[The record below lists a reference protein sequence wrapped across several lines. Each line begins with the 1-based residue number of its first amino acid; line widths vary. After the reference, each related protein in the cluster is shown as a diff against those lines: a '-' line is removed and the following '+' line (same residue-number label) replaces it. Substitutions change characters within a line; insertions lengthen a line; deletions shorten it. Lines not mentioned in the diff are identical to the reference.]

1 MRRLVMAA
9 AGIHAVTMPTT
20 AKRQDTLVK
29 AIGAFLTGDVSVCE
43 DVFSRDVVWSS
54 PVMTTRSRD
63 ELETRLSSRAGG
75 LTNIEL
81 SVVHLVP
88 DGDLGVAEWRAAAD
102 HVRPFV
108 VPEDTRLDPGGE
120 RVTLGGVT
128 VADFDGARISAIRHY
143 FDKASVLE
151 QLLGS

>member
-1 MRRLVMAA
+1 MQ
-9 AGIHAVTMPTT
+9 MPSIG
-20 AKRQDTLVK
+20 KRQDTLVR

-54 PVMTTRSRD
+54 PVMTTSTRD

-81 SVVHLVP
+81 SFVHLVA
-88 DGDLGVAEWRAAAD
+88 DGDVGVAEWRAAAD

-120 RVTLGGVT
+120 RVVLCGVT
-128 VADFDGARISAIRHY
+128 VANFEGSIFPLTLIFSSVIS
-143 FDKASVLE
+143 SVATP
-151 QLLGS
+151 SVMR

>member
-1 MRRLVMAA
+1 MLR
-9 AGIHAVTMPTT
+9 
-20 AKRQDTLVK
+20 
-29 AIGAFLTGDVSVCE
+29 GAFQRIDFLTGDVSVCE

-54 PVMTTRSRD
+54 PVMTTSTRD

-81 SVVHLVP
+81 SFVHLVA
-88 DGDLGVAEWRAAAD
+88 DGDVGVAEWRAAAD

-120 RVTLGGVT
+120 RVVLCGVT
-128 VADFDGARISAIRHY
+128 VANFEGGRISAIRHY
-143 FDKASVLE
+143 FDKATVLE
-151 QLLGS
+151 QLLGG

>member
-1 MRRLVMAA
+1 MLF
-9 AGIHAVTMPTT
+9 TMPST
-20 AKRQDTLVK
+20 AKRQDTLAK

-43 DVFSRDVVWSS
+43 EVFSRDVVWSS

-81 SVVHLVP
+81 SFVHLVT
-88 DGDLGVAEWRAAAD
+88 DGEVGVAEWRAAAD

-120 RVTLGGVT
+120 RVILTGVT
-128 VADFDGARISAIRHY
+128 VADFEGARISAIRHY
-143 FDKASVLE
+143 FDKSTVLE